1 MEYDRIYE
9 DLWHNLGQYWENSSE
24 KKQQEMGIWTKIGN
38 EPGKWWIDGMFIFIG
53 IMCNILL
60 AKLD

>member
-1 MEYDRIYE
+1 M
-9 DLWHNLGQYWENSSE
+9 GQYWDNSSE

-53 IMCNILL
+53 IMCTILL

>member
-1 MEYDRIYE
+1 MKEFMMIYGITWDNIE
-9 DLWHNLGQYWENSSE
+9 TIPQ

-53 IMCNILL
+53 IMCTILL
-60 AKLD
+60 AKMD